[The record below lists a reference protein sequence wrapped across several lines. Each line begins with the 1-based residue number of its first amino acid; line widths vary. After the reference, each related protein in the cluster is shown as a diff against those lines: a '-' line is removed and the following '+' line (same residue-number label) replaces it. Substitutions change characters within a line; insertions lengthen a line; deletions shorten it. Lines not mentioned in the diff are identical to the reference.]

1 MDLRQLK
8 VFLEVADC
16 GGFTKAAEK
25 LNIAQ
30 SALSIAIKKLEDE
43 LEVKLFV
50 RRDRKV
56 SLTAEGESLVLNAR
70 DIFGRVA
77 KARQDIAD
85 LRGLLRGEVRVG
97 LTPMLSSFFFPKII
111 SEFKR
116 RYPALEISIYGDS
129 AGNIQRKVESGEIDM
144 GIINGKVPETLDSH
158 HMLREEVVACVARF
172 HPLAAKKTCPVRD
185 LLSAPLVQFKKGYY
199 LREVVDQ
206 MAVREGIAPLV
217 MAESNLFS
225 LVRSLVKEELGLAFL
240 LRMAVAKDPDVATI
254 SCDPPLFLDFA
265 IAWKKDAPLSPA
277 NRAFVDFLI
286 QEVDDYYALAQA
298 AATFPLP

>member
-85 LRGLLRGEVRVG
+85 LRGLLKGEVRVG

-172 HPLAAKKTCPVRD
+172 HPLAAKKKCPVRD
-185 LLSAPLVQFKKGYY
+185 LLSEPLVQFKKGYY
-199 LREVVDQ
+199 LRELVDQ
-206 MAVREGIAPLV
+206 MAAREGIAPQV

-240 LRMAVAKDPDVATI
+240 LRMAVTKDPDVATI

-277 NRAFVDFLI
+277 NRAFVNFLI
-286 QEVDDYYALAQA
+286 QEVDDYYALSQA

>member
-8 VFLEVADC
+8 FFLEVAES

-56 SLTAEGESLVLNAR
+56 SLTAEGESLAVNAK
-70 DIFGRVA
+70 DIFQRVA
-77 KARQDIAD
+77 QARQEIAD

-111 SEFKR
+111 SAFKR
-116 RYPALEISIYGDS
+116 QSPALQISIYGDS
-129 AGNIQRKVESGEIDM
+129 AWNIQRKVEAGDIDI
-144 GIINGKVPETLDSH
+144 GIISGKVPEGLDSH
-158 HMLREEVVACVARF
+158 HMLREEVVACVHRF
-172 HPLAAKKTCPVRD
+172 HPFAGKKKSPLHALLAE
-185 LLSAPLVQFKKGYY
+185 PLVQFKKGYY
-199 LREVVDQ
+199 LRELVDEL
-206 MAVREGIAPLV
+206 AAREGVVPVV

-225 LVRSLVKEELGLAFL
+225 LVKNLVKEEMGLAFL
-240 LRMAVAKDPDVATI
+240 LKMAVAKDPDVATI
-254 SCDPPLFLDFA
+254 SCDPPLYLDFA
-265 IAWKKDAPLSPA
+265 LAWKKDAPLSPA
-277 NRAFVDFLI
+277 NRAFVNFLA
-286 QEVDDYYALAQA
+286 QEVDEYYMLTQA